1 MLLES
6 RDLSVGYRG
15 QPLFGALRMGVDSGE
30 VLVVTGRN
38 GSGKSSLLRCLAG
51 QQRPLAGAVTL
62 EGQPAD
68 DREPRFRRSVAALLD
83 AGAWYPNLTV
93 AEHLSFVQ
101 LVNAPL
107 PEDWFT
113 AADLA
118 AALALNSFADT
129 VPGQLSS
136 GQRQRLAVAMVLARP
151 SRLLLLDEP
160 ERHLDESGRD
170 SVGRLVTE
178 YADRGGAVVLVTH
191 DASLAVGPGWRTLS
205 LDRDAAEGP
214 AVASGKRARRRSG
227 AR

>member
-1 MLLES
+1 MLLQC

-15 QPLFGALRMGVDSGE
+15 QPLFGALRMDVDSGE
-30 VLVVTGRN
+30 VLVTTGRN
-38 GSGKSSLLRCLAG
+38 GSGKSTFLRCLAG
-51 QQRPLAGAVTL
+51 QQQPLEGTVTL
-62 EGQPAD
+62 DGHPAD

-83 AGAWYPNLTV
+83 GGAWYPNLTA

-101 LVNAPL
+101 LVNAPM
-107 PEDWFT
+107 PGDWFT
-113 AADLA
+113 TADLA
-118 AALALNSFADT
+118 EALALDGFADT

-160 ERHLDESGRD
+160 ERHLDEAGRD
-170 SVGRLVTE
+170 SVDRLVTE
-178 YADRGGAVVLVTH
+178 YAGRGGAVVLVTH
-191 DASLAVGPGWRTLS
+191 DATLAAGLGRRTLS

-214 AVASGKRARRRSG
+214 AVASGKRARRRSR